1 MVEDR
6 DGFSEFVRRSSC
18 GLQRTAWLL
27 TADWSTA
34 EDLVQ
39 VSLAKTWARWDTIR
53 RNEAAD
59 LYTRRVMMT
68 TFLGWRRR
76 RWVAEVPLGW
86 LPDRAE
92 RGDPFDDA
100 DVRAALVA
108 AVQRLPRRQRA
119 VVVLRYFDDLS
130 EQATAAALGCTVGT
144 VKSQSS
150 RALKTLRTMPG
161 LSAAVTGESV

>member
-1 MVEDR
+1 VVEDR
-6 DGFSEFVRRSSC
+6 DGFSEFVRRSSR

-108 AVQRLPRRQRA
+108 AVHRLPRRQRA

-130 EQATAAALGCTVGT
+130 EQATAAALGCTIGT

-161 LSAAVTGESV
+161 LSAAVTGEIV